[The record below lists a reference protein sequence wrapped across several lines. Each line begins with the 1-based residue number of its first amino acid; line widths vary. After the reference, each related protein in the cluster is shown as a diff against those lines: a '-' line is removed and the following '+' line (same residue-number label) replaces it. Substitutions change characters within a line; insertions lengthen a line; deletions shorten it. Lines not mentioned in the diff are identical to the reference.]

1 MWDSYTR
8 IQPNI
13 QNKWTTC
20 TSKPSG
26 KSSKLITNQQEF
38 YQCKKTELLEEDLC
52 IWVKSELGV
61 KIWSHQTTQFQI
73 RGLLW

>member
-13 QNKWTTC
+13 QNKWTNC

-26 KSSKLITNQQEF
+26 NSLKHITNQKEF
-38 YQCKKTELLEEDLC
+38 YQYKKTKLL
-52 IWVKSELGV
+52 
-61 KIWSHQTTQFQI
+61 
-73 RGLLW
+73 

>member
-13 QNKWTTC
+13 QNKWTNC

-26 KSSKLITNQQEF
+26 KSSKHITNQKEF
-38 YQCKKTELLEEDLC
+38 YEYKKTKLL
-52 IWVKSELGV
+52 
-61 KIWSHQTTQFQI
+61 
-73 RGLLW
+73 